1 MTTTI
6 CFIRHGQTNIN
17 NLKMIQGRK
26 DNLLN
31 DTGRLQAK
39 ETGLYLKKHDN
50 NFDYIYCS
58 PLSRA
63 YETACIIK
71 DIIGYTGDIIKDA
84 SFIERDFGDA
94 EGQPIT
100 DEIFKYIIKDD
111 INNLEKSY
119 EIQKRVSD
127 GVFNLH
133 NKHKG
138 KRILVVAHSHTIKGL
153 LTFVDKKRTF
163 LDPLMNCSMSYFNV
177 IDDENNN
184 SEIIID
190 KINITPNN

>member
-1 MTTTI
+1 METI
-6 CFIRHGQTNIN
+6 FCFVRHGQTNVN
-17 NLKMIQGRK
+17 HSKRIQGRA
-26 DNLLN
+26 DHLLN
-31 DTGRLQAK
+31 DTGRNQAK
-39 ETGLYLKKHDN
+39 ETGLYLKEHDS

-71 DIIGYTGDIIKDA
+71 DIIGYKGEIIKDN

-100 DEIFKYIIKDD
+100 DEIFKYIIKDE

-127 GVFNLH
+127 RVINLH
-133 NKHKG
+133 KQHAG
-138 KRILVVAHSHTIKGL
+138 KKILVIAHSHTIKGL
-153 LTFVDKKRTF
+153 LTHIDKSRTF
-163 LDPLMNCSMSYFNV
+163 LDPLLNCSMSYFRAVDNK
-177 IDDENNN
+177 NNN
-184 SEIIID
+184 CELIID
-190 KINITPNN
+190 KVNINPNN